1 MLLQFKIQSLK
12 LLRFLGGG
20 MCGAASLLDDLVRL
34 DRLPPAEYGL
44 LCLSGAEGDDA
55 ETVERLNT
63 VSSPGIL
70 AKVSNVLSTGI
81 SYEW

>member
-20 MCGAASLLDDLVRL
+20 MCGAASLLDDLVRM
-34 DRLPPAEYGL
+34 DQAEYGL
-44 LCLSGAEGDDA
+44 LCLSGAEGGDA

-70 AKVSNVLSTGI
+70 AKVSNMFSTGI
-81 SYEW
+81 SYEL